1 MSRPSAIALR
11 RPTCT
16 ALTWSA
22 WGRRRVAASP
32 RGARVRQALVERLV
46 RDPSRPVWA
55 QTGGELGPGS
65 AGLWPAPAHAGLPRP
80 VVPAWI
86 AITPKAVPAQQVE
99 TGALPRSSR
108 TPVAPEPTTKQGR
121 RAGFSYRTTINLY
134 FSGGKVSPTHL
145 HWPFCRQYGCARMGA
160 LGSQFLAYCSSRPK
174 ALPFTCIV

>member
-65 AGLWPAPAHAGLPRP
+65 AGLWPAPTHAGLPLP
-80 VVPAWI
+80 VVPAWA
-86 AITPKAVPAQQVE
+86 AITPKAVPAQQGE

-108 TPVAPEPTTKQGR
+108 TPVVVGEWPGSAPTFPR
-121 RAGFSYRTTINLY
+121 RGNPMITARSARCPSGSYRGPSRGRIHRA
-134 FSGGKVSPTHL
+134 SIRAAA
-145 HWPFCRQYGCARMGA
+145 CRLLLRFQPQS
-160 LGSQFLAYCSSRPK
+160 LGNP
-174 ALPFTCIV
+174 